1 MDRKLGCK
9 IHNHKLNLEAQA
21 VFTQEILKEMDLWK
35 GKTRSLIDLQEV
47 INKKFATTFEYYQIV
62 YQVKKLFDKN
72 FGTADDDA
80 YNFVEEIK
88 KEISTNG
95 GRFSIEKEQNRLK
108 RVVFVSN
115 FMLNYSQFFLDIV
128 LIDST
133 YRRNRFNMPLVNV
146 IGVNNYGKNIL
157 LAFGLLSDEKTDS
170 YEWLLGKLKDFWRK
184 SPQLMISDEC
194 DAIRN
199 GKTLVNLFLLCSD

>member
-1 MDRKLGCK
+1 M
-9 IHNHKLNLEAQA
+9 
-21 VFTQEILKEMDLWK
+21 
-35 GKTRSLIDLQEV
+35 
-47 INKKFATTFEYYQIV
+47 
-62 YQVKKLFDKN
+62 
-72 FGTADDDA
+72 
-80 YNFVEEIK
+80 
-88 KEISTNG
+88 
-95 GRFSIEKEQNRLK
+95 K

-170 YEWLLGKLKDFWRK
+170 YEWLLSKLKDFWRK

>member
-1 MDRKLGCK
+1 MDSKLGCK
-9 IHNHKLNLEAQA
+9 IHNHKLNLKAQA

-184 SPQLMISDEC
+184 SPQLVISDEC

>member
-1 MDRKLGCK
+1 M
-9 IHNHKLNLEAQA
+9 E
-21 VFTQEILKEMDLWK
+21 